1 MIRYLVQT
9 ALAHLAREVLKGEG
23 PDLTPLEAK
32 LLTSIWEGLDW
43 EDPSHRDLVEAK
55 KRAWHLVVKEVA
67 STLADGWD
75 QYGAPTV
82 AKYAPGVYFGHF
94 TGPYG
99 EGIVEASSKRQAYRE
114 ARRRWIAALLGVDG
128 GEG

>member
-82 AKYAPGVYFGHF
+82 AKHPSGFFAHYE
-94 TGPYG
+94 GPNG
-99 EGIVEASSKRQAYRE
+99 ERIVEASSKREAYRK
-114 ARRRWIAALLGVDG
+114 ARKEWIRDLLDP
-128 GEG
+128 